1 MRGMIGMGGRIP
13 AAVVVLTMLAMST
26 TLTTGSLMGCAGG
39 GRDALF
45 EDGLGVRPSDE
56 APLTGEALAQR
67 RTDLDRAWRDLRHF
81 DATIQSLADRRDGRS
96 IALLDDFLSQYLFE
110 HLDPLLAPDW
120 PSSHPELMELDANL
134 RFMKAQILT
143 DMRYT
148 RLVQRAI
155 DDIEGRFQGREN
167 MLVEYPAGEQHALG
181 EALTILREQK
191 WGG

>member
-1 MRGMIGMGGRIP
+1 MREIIGTGERRSSG
-13 AAVVVLTMLAMST
+13 AAGAGAVVVVAMLTAGM
-26 TLTTGSLMGCAGG
+26 LMGCAG

-45 EDGLGVRPSDE
+45 EDGLGGRPTDE

-67 RTDLDRAWRDLRHF
+67 RMDLDRAWRDLRHF
-81 DATIQSLADRRDGRS
+81 DVTLRSLTDRRDGRS

-110 HLDPLLAPDW
+110 HLDPLLAPGW
-120 PSSHPELMELDANL
+120 QSAHPELMELDANL

-181 EALTILREQK
+181 EAITILREQK